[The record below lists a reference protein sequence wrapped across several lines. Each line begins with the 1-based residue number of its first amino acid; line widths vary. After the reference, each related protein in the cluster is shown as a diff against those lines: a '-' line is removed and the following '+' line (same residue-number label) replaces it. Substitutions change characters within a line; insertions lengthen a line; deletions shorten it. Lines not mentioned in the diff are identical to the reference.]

1 LKDLVK
7 LVTGFIATLAAPVLG
22 LLIASMKNAY
32 DAINEGS
39 AWRRLDRPHE
49 FAIRALL
56 PHCVVVSALFPGP
69 QVVA

>member
-32 DAINEGS
+32 DAINEVPRG
-39 AWRRLDRPHE
+39 
-49 FAIRALL
+49 
-56 PHCVVVSALFPGP
+56 GG
-69 QVVA
+69 